1 MFVGCSVEHIVWAI
15 FVEKHIHTGL
25 TANTGHNGLTLNVG
39 KFLGHHQ
46 ANIVLRRFSLIN
58 QYHRRRFESCHLTH
72 YLGTYR
78 ACRACYQHT
87 FACQQFTH
95 RLQVDL
101 DFLTRQQVFHLH
113 LLQMHLGRVRLSQL
127 PILYLN
133 LLGLLNKIN
142 LTASTYQ
149 HVLYGLVVTE
159 LFYTERTHQYRLDM
173 QFLDD
178 FRQVLVRIIDIL
190 A

>member
-1 MFVGCSVEHIVWAI
+1 
-15 FVEKHIHTGL
+15 
-25 TANTGHNGLTLNVG
+25 
-39 KFLGHHQ
+39 
-46 ANIVLRRFSLIN
+46 
-58 QYHRRRFESCHLTH
+58 
-72 YLGTYR
+72 
-78 ACRACYQHT
+78 
-87 FACQQFTH
+87 
-95 RLQVDL
+95 
-101 DFLTRQQVFHLH
+101 
-113 LLQMHLGRVRLSQL
+113 MHLGRVRISQL
-127 PILYLN
+127 AVLYLN